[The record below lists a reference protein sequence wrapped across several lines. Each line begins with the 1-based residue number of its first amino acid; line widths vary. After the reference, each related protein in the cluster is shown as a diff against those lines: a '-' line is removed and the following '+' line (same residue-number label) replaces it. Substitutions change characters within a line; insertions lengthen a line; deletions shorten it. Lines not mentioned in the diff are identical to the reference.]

1 MLKAVDHV
9 NIVVDDMS
17 LMLGFYRDALG
28 LKVTQDVVISGDW
41 IAAVVGLKNVK
52 ARVIYLELGP
62 SPGAGTRIE
71 LIKYES
77 PISLQ
82 LADQD
87 QPHALGIRHMA
98 FAVDDIDVIVERLK
112 NRGVTFSSQ
121 VMQVPN
127 TQVQYAGNI
136 RKRLV
141 YFQDPEGN
149 ILELCEYRAGE

>member
-1 MLKAVDHV
+1 MLKSVDHV
-9 NIVVDDMS
+9 NIVVNDVS

-41 IAAVVGLKNVK
+41 IAAIVGLENVK
-52 ARVIYLELGP
+52 ARVIYLEVGQ
-62 SPGAGTRIE
+62 GAGTRIE

-82 LADQD
+82 PADQD
-87 QPHALGIRHMA
+87 KPHAIGIRHMA
-98 FAVDDIDVIVERLK
+98 FAVDDIDVIVERLE

-141 YFQDPEGN
+141 YFHDPEGN
-149 ILELCEYRAGE
+149 ILELCEYHAGE